1 MKLKDPFQLLK
12 KIAPETEP
20 SELKPDENI
29 RETLNIDSFD
39 ALQFIVDEKL
49 GIEIRTGLWKTST
62 MKSLLPISRIKWTN
76 KNPNLENRI
85 VKISA
90 TILWN

>member
-1 MKLKDPFQLLK
+1 MKEDEIKKTLFQLLK

-39 ALQFIVDEKL
+39 ALQFIVALDEKL
-49 GIEIRTGLWKTST
+49 GIEIPEQDYGKTST
-62 MKSLLPISRIKWTN
+62 VESLLSYIKN
-76 KNPNLENRI
+76 KMD
-85 VKISA
+85 KQKS
-90 TILWN
+90 